1 MSKPFSKQFEMR
13 WSDVDANM
21 HVSHS
26 RYYELG
32 AHCRMSF
39 LIENGFTTEMM
50 KQLLI
55 GPILFREECVFRR
68 ELNAGETVTVTM
80 KLSQCRADAS
90 RWSVRHEILKTD
102 GILAAV
108 INADLAWMDL
118 TLRKLSVPPPAATFM
133 IEQLEKTEDFK
144 LLD

>member
-55 GPILFREECVFRR
+55 GPFYFVKKCVFRR
-68 ELNAGETVTVTM
+68 ELECRRNGNCNHEIITM
-80 KLSQCRADAS
+80 PGRCIKME
-90 RWSVRHEILKTD
+90 VRYEILKRMVFWLQLLMPTLP
-102 GILAAV
+102 GWILH
-108 INADLAWMDL
+108 
-118 TLRKLSVPPPAATFM
+118 
-133 IEQLEKTEDFK
+133 
-144 LLD
+144 